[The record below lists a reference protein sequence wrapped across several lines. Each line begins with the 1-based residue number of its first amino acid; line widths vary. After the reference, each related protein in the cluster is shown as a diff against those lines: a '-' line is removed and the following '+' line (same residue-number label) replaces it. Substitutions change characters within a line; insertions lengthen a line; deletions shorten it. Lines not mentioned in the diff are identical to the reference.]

1 MPSETP
7 VIDASCATSS
17 WRMTAHAAN
26 WCSAPQP
33 RKRPHRRALQGR
45 DVAMPS
51 VLAAFHQ
58 GRFLAPVLLKSRAN
72 VCNCV
77 CNRGRYTRNKIYK
90 SRGYHG

>member
-17 WRMTAHAAN
+17 WRVTAHVAN

-33 RKRPHRRALQGR
+33 RKRPHRCALQRR
-45 DVAMPS
+45 DAAMPS

-72 VCNCV
+72 VCNGV
-77 CNRGRYTRNKIYK
+77 CNRGGYRINTIYK